1 MEQER
6 EDQLQRI
13 AENGKK
19 STVYLKTKLLGLTF
33 QVGTGFFVEPDKIAT
48 NIHVI
53 EGGGPGCRIKI
64 VTAEQLELS
73 KVPLIHRISK
83 TINSIRKQLFV
94 RNLKRLKAEEDEIPN
109 HFQNIK
115 ETPEYTIEGVT
126 AYDDR
131 NDLVILKV
139 TETGV
144 PLSFGNNDAFESGEQ
159 VCIVGYNK
167 KEYKSITGTISGKH
181 YNAKSLQIKVQ
192 LSTDYAV
199 GHSGGPV
206 LNNKGEVIGVVDFVI
221 ASGADKDDTAG
232 ANSVSIV
239 NAIPLI
245 TLKTLLANSGDVET
259 ISEWWEHP
267 RTRVYGKMTLG
278 TRKLNAGKYKQA
290 IAYYDAAHKLNP
302 DITSVYINRARA
314 NCSLGESKAKQGFL
328 VEARSHYKMSI
339 DDCNKVI
346 DYEARSHYQMTID
359 DYNKVVN
366 NKVINPDPLYS
377 IGYNG
382 RGWTNYLLGQIETKE
397 GNESEAKKL
406 YQQAV
411 SDANEAIRLQ
421 PEGNI
426 QGSDYFHT
434 RGAAKAALGDHQEAI
449 EDFNECLRL
458 KPKEALFYHD
468 RGVSNEALG
477 QHEAAEADFD
487 KAKELKP
494 KVKGIFKRNKKKNR

>member
-13 AENGKK
+13 AESSKK

-53 EGGGPGCRIKI
+53 EGGIPGCSIKI
-64 VTAEQLELS
+64 VPAEQLELS
-73 KVPLIHRISK
+73 KVSLIQRISK
-83 TINSIRKQLFV
+83 TINSIFKRLSV
-94 RNLKRLKAEEDEIPN
+94 RNLKRLKAEEDEKPN
-109 HFQNIK
+109 QFQNIN
-115 ETPEYTIEGVT
+115 ETSEYTIEGVT

-144 PLSFGNNDAFESGEQ
+144 PFSFGNNDAFESGEQ

-167 KEYKSITGTISGKH
+167 KEYKSIAGAISGKH
-181 YNAKSLQIKVQ
+181 DNAKRLQIEVQ
-192 LSTDYAV
+192 LHTEHTFGY
-199 GHSGGPV
+199 SGGPV
-206 LNNKGEVIGVVDFVI
+206 LNNKGEVIGVVESAI
-221 ASGADKDDTAG
+221 GSGTKDGTVG

-239 NAIPLI
+239 NAIPLF
-245 TLKTLLANSGDVET
+245 TLKTLLANSGDVEP
-259 ISEWWEHP
+259 ISEWWKHP
-267 RTRVYGKMTLG
+267 RTRVYGKMALG

-290 IAYYDAAHKLNP
+290 IAYYDAALKLNP
-302 DITSVYINRARA
+302 DIALVYINRARA
-314 NCSLGESKAKQGFL
+314 NCSLGESKAEQGFL
-328 VEARSHYKMSI
+328 IEARSHYQMSI

-359 DYNKVVN
+359 DYKKVIN
-366 NKVINPDPLYS
+366 NKVINPDPLCS
-377 IGYNG
+377 IVYNG

-434 RGAAKAALGDHQEAI
+434 LGAAKAALGDHREAI
-449 EDFNECLRL
+449 EDFDESIRL
-458 KPKEALFYHD
+458 NPNKALLYQD
-468 RGVSNEALG
+468 RGLSKQALG
-477 QHEAAEADFD
+477 QHEAAEADFA
-487 KAKELKP
+487 KAKELDP
-494 KVKGIFKRNKKKNR
+494 KVKGIFKWNKKE

>member
-13 AENGKK
+13 AENSKK

-53 EGGGPGCRIKI
+53 EGGGPGCSIKI

-73 KVPLIHRISK
+73 KAPLIQRISK

-94 RNLKRLKAEEDEIPN
+94 RNLKRLKSEEDEKPN
-109 HFQNIK
+109 QFQSIK
-115 ETPEYTIEGVT
+115 ETSEYTIEGVT

-167 KEYKSITGTISGKH
+167 KEYKSIAGTISGKH
-181 YNAKSLQIKVQ
+181 CNAKHLQIKVQ
-192 LSTDYAV
+192 LSTDHAV
-199 GHSGGPV
+199 GNSGGPV
-206 LNNKGEVIGVVDFVI
+206 LNNTGEVIGVVNFVI
-221 ASGADKDDTAG
+221 ASGPDKDGTVG

-239 NAIPLI
+239 NAIPLF
-245 TLKTLLANSGDVET
+245 TLKTLLANSGDVEP

-278 TRKLNAGKYKQA
+278 TRKLSAGKYKQA
-290 IAYYDAAHKLNP
+290 IAYYDAALKLNP
-302 DITSVYINRARA
+302 DIPLVYINRGRA
-314 NCSLGESKAKQGFL
+314 NVCLGESKAKQGFL
-328 VEARSHYKMSI
+328 VEARSHYQMSI
-339 DDCNKVI
+339 DDFSKVI
-346 DYEARSHYQMTID
+346 VYEKSID
-359 DYNKVVN
+359 DYNKVIN
-366 NKVINPDPLYS
+366 NKGFNQYPLRS
-377 IGYNG
+377 IAYNG

-397 GNESEAKKL
+397 GNDFEAKKL

-421 PEGNI
+421 PEGSI

-434 RGAAKAALGDHQEAI
+434 LGAAKAALGDHQEAI
-449 EDFNECLRL
+449 EDFNESIRL
-458 KPKEALFYHD
+458 KPKKALFYND

-477 QHEAAEADFD
+477 QHEAAEADFA
-487 KAKELKP
+487 KAKELEP
-494 KVKGIFKRNKKKNR
+494 NIKGIFKRNKR